1 MEAIE
6 LRRLLDMSDL
16 LRCTEIEKA
25 IWGEGIVPVHM
36 LRAVTQMGGL
46 AIGAFSGSEMAG
58 FVFGFLGS
66 LERDGQRRLLH
77 HSHVMG
83 VLPRFR
89 GRGIGAALKRFQ
101 AQCCLEQGV
110 ELMTWTFDPLR
121 GRNAH
126 LNIENLGAIV
136 RIYEPKHYGDMH
148 DAQNGQLDSDRL
160 LAEWHLAEPAARWD
174 GDPDSLLPALQTA
187 ADGGPAEPLLDLSA
201 QAVHVAV
208 PADLDELLTSSPAVA
223 VRWRLAVR
231 DTLMH
236 YLNSGFTASRFLRGG
251 YVLHRD

>member
-6 LRRLLDMSDL
+6 LRRLLDMPDL
-16 LRCTEIEKA
+16 LRCTQIEKE

-46 AIGAFSGSEMAG
+46 AIGAFSGTEMAG

-66 LERDGQRRLLH
+66 LERDGRRRLLH

-101 AQCCLEQGV
+101 ADCCLEQGV
-110 ELMTWTFDPLR
+110 DLMTWTFDPLR
-121 GRNAH
+121 GRNAY
-126 LNIENLGAIV
+126 LNIEKLGAIV
-136 RIYEPKHYGDMH
+136 RIYEVKHYGEMH
-148 DAQNGQLDSDRL
+148 DSQNGQLDSDRL
-160 LAEWHLAEPAARWD
+160 LAEWHLSEAPARWD
-174 GDPDSLLPALQTA
+174 GAADTLPAALQVA
-187 ADGGPAEPLLDLSA
+187 PDGGPGEPLLDLSA
-201 QAVHVAV
+201 PAVHVAV
-208 PADLDELLTSSPAVA
+208 PADLDQLLGGAPELA
-223 VRWRLAVR
+223 VRWRETVR

-251 YVLHRD
+251 YVLQRD